1 VLPGDS
7 AQSTSQKNQIPCS
20 RPDDVIYRPD
30 AQLSKESSVRTTRTF
45 HPDLPLCR
53 EALNCCSLH
62 SSGHFKSTSERYS
75 VFDQLWNFLPKHKYE
90 KIATNVRTLSSI
102 RQYRIQNLD
111 IRTPVFMVR
120 TCELLIWKL
129 CASDQPSGRPFY
141 WSRHAKP

>member
-102 RQYRIQNLD
+102 RQ
-111 IRTPVFMVR
+111 VSHS
-120 TCELLIWKL
+120 K
-129 CASDQPSGRPFY
+129 
-141 WSRHAKP
+141 SRHPDASLHGPDMRATDMEIVCI